1 MNNLIRKKII
11 LCLLDSGPKSAHEI
25 AGEID
30 KSLTIVE
37 DELTALV
44 LENICEEVSPDEV
57 SQYVVRKD
65 IGNFAQL
72 AKEFISN
79 VEEHKQET
87 VQFVTSKYYHTRID
101 NELVDYVLSRFY
113 LNSLYQTGEDKEGLR
128 RTLLASPSALIFALH
143 SDTTIFSEFRSSQN
157 RLASSNSTR
166 DMFTEISRLQFQTP
180 LLENLIADMN
190 VLTYASLHAKLELQ
204 TVKISIQVGLA
215 TPREKYVEGMGGK
228 SFSLG
233 TVEKGLRAGQ
243 LVSPVD
249 PMTFVNDGLALL
261 HLEEFQAALEY
272 FDKALNTAQDS
283 IQKASILN
291 NKGAAFIWL
300 KQYQKAIK
308 CFEEGIVFDS
318 DGEIP
323 LLRENKQ
330 IATEYL
336 ARATD
341 ADNLT
346 QPTQIR
352 FVQGSPV
359 PFEETLFYEFKEI
372 KEGNNP
378 VPPIIKHSNEYAV
391 AFLNREGGRI
401 FWGIRDRDRITTG
414 VILNEQQRNETRTKV
429 SEKLGAIQPSIS
441 VEDWQLEFHNVYGL
455 QGETVEDLWVIELVI
470 SPPQERDVFYTG
482 SSDLFVKTE
491 GGRQK
496 LRGQQITE
504 FILRRLQNDTETDEK
519 GDN

>member
-1 MNNLIRKKII
+1 MKNLIRKKVI
-11 LCLLDSGPKSAHEI
+11 LCLLDSAPKSADEI
-25 AGEID
+25 AGEIGESSVTVAD
-30 KSLTIVE
+30 Q
-37 DELTALV
+37 LTALV
-44 LENICEEVSPDEV
+44 SESICEEVSPDKV

-65 IGNFAQL
+65 IETFAQL
-72 AKEFISN
+72 VKEFLSN

-87 VQFVTSKYYHTRID
+87 EHFITSEHYFSRID
-101 NELVDYVLSRFY
+101 NQLVNYVVRRFY
-113 LNSLYQTGEDKEGLR
+113 LNSFYEDGEDKEGLR
-128 RTLLASPSALIFALH
+128 RALLASPSALIFALH
-143 SDTTIFSEFRSSQN
+143 SDTTIFRELRSSQN
-157 RLASSNSTR
+157 RLSASDSTR

-180 LLENLIADMN
+180 VLEKLAADMS

-204 TVKISIQVGLA
+204 AVKISIQVGLA
-215 TPREKYVEGMGGK
+215 TSREKYVEAMGGK

-233 TVEKGLRAGQ
+233 TVERGLSAGQ
-243 LVSPVD
+243 LISPVD
-249 PMTFVNDGLALL
+249 PMTFSYDGLAWL

-272 FDKALNTAQDS
+272 FDKALNAVQDP
-283 IQKASILN
+283 IHKATVLN
-291 NKGAAFIWL
+291 HKGVAFIWL
-300 KQYQKAIK
+300 KQYQKAIE
-308 CFEEGIVFDS
+308 CFEESIVFDS
-318 DGEIP
+318 NGEIP
-323 LLRENKQ
+323 LLRQNKQ
-330 IATEYL
+330 IAKEYL

-414 VILNEQQRNETRTKV
+414 VILNEQRRNETRTKV

-441 VEDWQLEFHNVYGL
+441 PADWQLKFHNVYDL
-455 QGETVEDLWVIELVI
+455 QGEIVEDLWVIELVI
-470 SPPQERDVFYTG
+470 PPPQERDVFYTG

-504 FILRRLQNDTETDEK
+504 FILRRLQNDRETDEK

>member
-11 LCLLDSGPKSAHEI
+11 LCLLDSASKSADEI
-25 AGEID
+25 AGEIGESSATVAD
-30 KSLTIVE
+30 Q
-37 DELTALV
+37 LTALV
-44 LENICEEVSPDEV
+44 SENICEEVSPDEV

-65 IGNFAQL
+65 IETFAQL
-72 AKEFISN
+72 TKEFISN

-87 VQFVTSKYYHTRID
+87 EHFITSEYYFSRID
-101 NELVDYVLSRFY
+101 NQLVDYVLSRFY
-113 LNSLYQTGEDKEGLR
+113 LDSFYEDGEDKEGLR
-128 RTLLASPSALIFALH
+128 RALLASPSALIFALH
-143 SDTTIFSEFRSSQN
+143 DDTTFFRELRSSQN
-157 RLASSNSTR
+157 RLSASDSTR
-166 DMFTEISRLQFQTP
+166 DMFTEISRLQFQK
-180 LLENLIADMN
+180 LVLEKLAADMS
-190 VLTYASLHAKLELQ
+190 VLTYASLHTKLELQ
-204 TVKISIQVGLA
+204 VVKISIQVSLA
-215 TPREKYVEGMGGK
+215 TSREKYVEAMGGK

-233 TVEKGLRAGQ
+233 TVERGLRAGQ

-272 FDKALNTAQDS
+272 FDKALNAVQDP
-283 IQKASILN
+283 IQKATVLN

-300 KQYQKAIK
+300 KQYQKAIE

-330 IATEYL
+330 IAKEYL

-341 ADNLT
+341 RDNLT
-346 QPTQIR
+346 EPTQIR
-352 FVQGSPV
+352 FIQGAPV

-372 KEGNNP
+372 KGGNP
-378 VPPIIKHSNEYAV
+378 VRSITNDSDEYAV

-401 FWGIRDRDRITTG
+401 FWGVRDSNRTTIG
-414 VILNEQQRNETRTKV
+414 AILNEQQRNEARTKV

-441 VEDWQLEFHNVYGL
+441 PEDWQLEFHNVYDS
-455 QGETVEDLWVIELVI
+455 QGETIEDLWVIELVI
-470 SPPQERDVFYTG
+470 PPPQDRNIFYTG
-482 SSDLFVKTE
+482 GNDLFVKTE

-504 FILRRLQNDTETDEK
+504 FIFRRLQNDTETE
-519 GDN
+519 